1 MATIIVT
8 TGIAFVNILTLI
20 TDNNFALYEYSIKA
34 PAEQKIAKKTKLSI
48 ASFVQTTEEILS
60 KSKINKHG
68 KK

>member
-20 TDNNFALYEYSIKA
+20 TDNNFALYEYNIKA

-48 ASFVQTTEEILS
+48 A
-60 KSKINKHG
+60 
-68 KK
+68 